1 MSFSHFSRRNEIVG
15 HGVIIGEA
23 HSAGRQIYTCF
34 MSTGEVWTPN
44 ACDITFSIPA
54 IVSRALTIRCGSE
67 PFPTSE
73 AQQNARVELLKR
85 IRLVERALEDK
96 YHVVCASAHNMYQKL
111 RHPDRDKWATTTVS
125 EVANALHLKGEMAIF
140 AVHKFLMNNPVH
152 YIAEPD
158 CITSKKFR
166 VVPLAHCKDLEQVE
180 EWMRIKRGGPLAEF
194 AEKAR
199 RVIKRNKEKLRS
211 NFASAPSWRPAT
223 HQWNNNDRVIL
234 RLLMNAMRLQRSTQ
248 SDPYILPVSA
258 ILKRLDFES
267 PILKDHELQMT
278 LIDLGVLAPWQD
290 LAAFQPQLDLDLGP
304 EHTSDQVKKEKA
316 LVQWGFEKME
326 QAATNPGLGWNPTQ
340 LGPEDF
346 YPKDPLENIRHD
358 FGDMKMYVID
368 SVNAKELDDGI
379 SIERIPL
386 EPDNMWIHVHIA
398 DVASVIPPGH
408 VFATDASKRHA
419 TTYLN
424 SRAYPLLPPSLLNS
438 PTHGL
443 SLGSRQE
450 GGEPLR
456 VLTFSCKVDAEA
468 NILDYQI
475 RAGLVRKVQ
484 IIDYDAVDRALG
496 FSSRARYPF
505 GRSPS
510 TADEGTPSLSE
521 QETQDFRDLLS
532 FANTTV
538 LRRLESD
545 NFLTDHAMGEVEFL
559 DGSLPQDLPAR
570 PMLQPSEFSGFPSM
584 DYAVWR
590 SSDVDF
596 GSRRIIAEAA
606 KLACRV
612 TSRFGLEND
621 LPLLRRHGPPF
632 VPRSA
637 NDLRTLMNARTPD
650 GYVEPHVVA
659 KHIAFNRRTI
669 YTLEPKGHSSMSI
682 PDGEG
687 YVRATS
693 PLRRYSD
700 LMVHWQLHHALL
712 GRAANTAKPPFSDDD
727 MERYKQELTGFE
739 LLEKALSKHHGR
751 YWQAM
756 YVHRWMEGIKL
767 GRIDPDKM
775 VEGKNPMEELRAWT
789 QMAPILNLDQRYQVG
804 VVIPSIG
811 TRGVLFL
818 PDHARD
824 ADIGTV
830 FNVKLKEVR
839 LGVKPLLKF
848 ELKE

>member
-1 MSFSHFSRRNEIVG
+1 
-15 HGVIIGEA
+15 
-23 HSAGRQIYTCF
+23 

-44 ACDITFSIPA
+44 ASDITFSIPA

-67 PFPTSE
+67 PVPISE

-111 RHPDRDKWATTTVS
+111 RHPDRDKWTTTTVS

-158 CITSKKFR
+158 CITSQKFR
-166 VVPLAHCKDLEQVE
+166 VVPLAHSKDLEQVE
-180 EWMRIKRGGPLAEF
+180 EWMRIKRGGPLVEF
-194 AEKAR
+194 ADKAR
-199 RVIKRNKEKLRS
+199 DVIDWNKEKLRS
-211 NFASAPSWRPAT
+211 GFASAPSWRPAK

-234 RLLMNAMRLQRSTQ
+234 RLLINAMRLQRSTQ
-248 SDPYILPVSA
+248 SDPYVLPVSA
-258 ILKRLDFES
+258 ILKKLDFES
-267 PILKDHELQMT
+267 PILKDHELQMA
-278 LIDLGVLAPWQD
+278 LINLGVLAPWQD
-290 LAAFQPQLDLDLGP
+290 LVAFQPQLDLDLEP
-304 EHTSDQVKKEKA
+304 EHTSDQAKEREE
-316 LVQWGFEKME
+316 LVQRGFEKIE
-326 QAATNPGLGWNPTQ
+326 QAATKPGLGWKPTQ

-346 YPKDPLENIRHD
+346 YPSDPLENVRHD

-368 SVNAKELDDGI
+368 NVNAKELDDGI

-398 DVASVIPPGH
+398 DVAAVIPPGH
-408 VFATDASKRHA
+408 VFAIDASKRHA

-424 SRAYPLLPPSLLNS
+424 PRSYPLFPTSLINS
-438 PTHGL
+438 PTHGM
-443 SLGSRQE
+443 SLGSRRE
-450 GGEPLR
+450 GGGPLR
-456 VLTFSCKVDAEA
+456 VLTFSCKVDADA
-468 NILDYQI
+468 NILDYRI

-484 IIDYDAVDRALG
+484 IIDYDTVDRALG
-496 FSSRARYPF
+496 LSSRARYPF

-510 TADEGTPSLSE
+510 TADEGTPPLSE
-521 QETQDFRDLLS
+521 QEIQDFRDLLS
-532 FANTTV
+532 FANVAV
-538 LRRLESD
+538 LKRLESG
-545 NFLTDHAMGEVEFL
+545 NFLTDHAKGDVELL
-559 DGSLPQDLPAR
+559 DGSLLQDMPAR

-584 DYAVWR
+584 DYVVWR
-590 SSDVDF
+590 SRDIDF

-632 VPRSA
+632 IPRSA
-637 NDLRTLMNARTPD
+637 KDLRTLMEARTPD
-650 GYVEPHVVA
+650 GYVEPHTVA
-659 KHIAFNRRTI
+659 KYIAFNRRTT
-669 YTLEPKGHSSMSI
+669 YTLEPKGHFSLGI
-682 PDGEG
+682 PEGEG

-727 MERYKQELTGFE
+727 MERYKHELTGFE
-739 LLEKALSKHHGR
+739 LLEKALLHHHER
-751 YWQAM
+751 YWQAL
-756 YVHRWMEGIKL
+756 YVHRWMENVKL
-767 GRIDPDKM
+767 GRIDLDKM
-775 VEGKNPMEELRAWT
+775 VRGKNPMEELRAWT
-789 QMAPILNLDQRYQVG
+789 QVTPVLNLDQRYQVG
-804 VVIPSIG
+804 VVVPSIG

-824 ADIGTV
+824 AEVGTV
-830 FNVKLKEVR
+830 FNVKLKEAR
-839 LGVKPLLKF
+839 LGVKPLLTF